1 MYLILVICDA
11 SIVSVLLSL
20 KVNSCE
26 NINKTHSAYTLEV
39 RDEGKFEILSMVRRS
54 MNNSLN
60 ACVLTARL
68 CTQFATMKI
77 VRLICKTGAYLR

>member
-39 RDEGKFEILSMVRRS
+39 RDEEKFEILSMVRRS

-60 ACVLTARL
+60 ACVLQLGRVHNS
-68 CTQFATMKI
+68 QQ
-77 VRLICKTGAYLR
+77 